1 MPKIEISMGP
11 FMNCPTIFWTS
22 IFFICGP
29 KYINDLVRPSVRHTL
44 LTPLTV
50 SEFRETWSVYVFRW
64 KKRPGIGCDLIFSLF
79 TKIGAKN
86 PQKWAV
92 FCDFWMWN
100 VRSQRWAEGI

>member
-11 FMNCPTIFWTS
+11 FMNYPTIFWTS

-50 SEFRETWSVYVFRW
+50 SEFRETWSVYIFR
-64 KKRPGIGCDLIFSLF
+64 
-79 TKIGAKN
+79 
-86 PQKWAV
+86 
-92 FCDFWMWN
+92 
-100 VRSQRWAEGI
+100 